1 MTRKEKRKK
10 GGITERALVRHMPC
24 YLDALMSQP
33 TICYEHILRAIG
45 QGLESLS
52 LEAFDLEVARDTYS
66 IRGIPTRKESEKS
79 PVTKLKA
86 FKKAFLDIC
95 NTSKIP
101 DRPATPPVKVPGHS
115 RLLRLE
121 FTQADIDKLE
131 REGQA
136 LRSDWERSPLSHS
149 LPQVLRTVG
158 WYVDHKKCQLQKI
171 SKTGETLSVSY
182 TGSLGTQKLET
193 LTLVEIYDMWVH
205 LYKQRKGHIKIGP
218 DASPI
223 KGDV

>member
-1 MTRKEKRKK
+1 
-10 GGITERALVRHMPC
+10 
-24 YLDALMSQP
+24 MSQP
-33 TICYEHILRAIG
+33 PICYEHILRAIG
-45 QGLESLS
+45 QGLESVS
-52 LEAFDLEVARDTYS
+52 LEAFDLEVAGDTFS
-66 IRGIPTRKESEKS
+66 IRGIPTQKESEKS
-79 PVTKLKA
+79 PVTKLQA

-95 NTSKIP
+95 NTSKTP
-101 DRPATPPVKVPGHS
+101 VQSATPAEKVSGSS

-121 FTQADIDKLE
+121 FTQAEIDRLE

-158 WYVDHKKCQLQKI
+158 WYVDHKKCQLHKI

-182 TGSLGTQKLET
+182 TGSLATQKLET
-193 LTLVEIYDMWVH
+193 LTLVQINDMWVH
-205 LYKQRKGHIKIGP
+205 LYKQRKGHIEIGP
-218 DASPI
+218 DVSLI

>member
-1 MTRKEKRKK
+1 MRQS
-10 GGITERALVRHMPC
+10 A
-24 YLDALMSQP
+24 
-33 TICYEHILRAIG
+33 ICYEHILRAIG

-52 LEAFDLEVARDTYS
+52 LEAFDLEVAGDAFS
-66 IRGIPTRKESEKS
+66 IRGIPTRKKSEEL
-79 PVTKLKA
+79 PVTKLQA

-95 NTSKIP
+95 NMSTAAQA
-101 DRPATPPVKVPGHS
+101 ATPVKVPAPS
-115 RLLRLE
+115 RLLRLD

-158 WYVDHKKCQLQKI
+158 WYVDQKKCQLQK
-171 SKTGETLSVSY
+171 SSRTGEALSVSY

-193 LTLVEIYDMWVH
+193 LTFVERYDMWVH
-205 LYKQRKGHIKIGP
+205 LYKQRKG
-218 DASPI
+218 SST
-223 KGDV
+223 

>member
-1 MTRKEKRKK
+1 
-10 GGITERALVRHMPC
+10 
-24 YLDALMSQP
+24 MSHSP
-33 TICYEHILRAIG
+33 VYYEHILRAIG

-52 LEAFDLEVARDTYS
+52 LEAFDLEVAGVAFS
-66 IRGIPTRKESEKS
+66 IRGIPTLKESEKL

-86 FKKAFLDIC
+86 FKDAFLDIC
-95 NTSKIP
+95 NTSK
-101 DRPATPPVKVPGHS
+101 TPPRSATRSIKVPGPS

-158 WYVDHKKCQLQKI
+158 WYVDHKKCQLHKI
-171 SKTGETLSVSY
+171 SKTGGTLTVSY

-205 LYKQRKGHIKIGP
+205 LYKKRKGHFEIGP
-218 DASPI
+218 DVSPI
-223 KGDV
+223 KGDL

>member
-1 MTRKEKRKK
+1 MHDPV
-10 GGITERALVRHMPC
+10 GIRYASGT
-24 YLDALMSQP
+24 LMMQP
-33 TICYEHILRAIG
+33 AICYEHILRAIG

-52 LEAFDLEVARDTYS
+52 LEAFDLEVAEDTFS

-79 PVTKLKA
+79 PVTKLNA

-95 NTSKIP
+95 NNAKTPSET
-101 DRPATPPVKVPGHS
+101 PAVNVPNSS
-115 RLLRLE
+115 RLLRLQ

-131 REGQA
+131 RDGQA

-158 WYVDHKKCQLQKI
+158 WYVDHKKGQLHKI
-171 SKTGETLSVSY
+171 SRTGDTLSVSY
-182 TGSLGTQKLET
+182 TGLLGTQKMET

-205 LYKQRKGHIKIGP
+205 LYKQRKGNFTRGEHVYG
-218 DASPI
+218 
-223 KGDV
+223 

>member
-1 MTRKEKRKK
+1 
-10 GGITERALVRHMPC
+10 
-24 YLDALMSQP
+24 MSQP
-33 TICYEHILRAIG
+33 PVCYEHTLRAIG

-52 LEAFDLEVARDTYS
+52 LESFDLEVANDTFS
-66 IRGIPTRKESEKS
+66 IRGIPTRKESEIS
-79 PVTKLKA
+79 PVKKLKA

-95 NTSKIP
+95 SSSKAP
-101 DRPATPPVKVPGHS
+101 AQPATPAEKISGSS

-158 WYVDHKKCQLQKI
+158 WYVDHKKGQIHKI
-171 SKTGETLSVSY
+171 SRSGDTLSVSY
-182 TGSLGTQKLET
+182 TGLLGTQKLET
-193 LTLVEIYDMWVH
+193 LTLVQIYDMWVH
-205 LYKQRKGHIKIGP
+205 LYKQRKGHFKIGP
-218 DASPI
+218 DVSLI
-223 KGDV
+223 QGGL

>member
-1 MTRKEKRKK
+1 MRQS
-10 GGITERALVRHMPC
+10 A
-24 YLDALMSQP
+24 
-33 TICYEHILRAIG
+33 ICYEHILRAIG

-52 LEAFDLEVARDTYS
+52 LEAFDLEVAGDAFS
-66 IRGIPTRKESEKS
+66 IRGIPTRKKSEEL
-79 PVTKLKA
+79 PVTKLQA
-86 FKKAFLDIC
+86 FKKAFLDIR
-95 NTSKIP
+95 NISTAAQA
-101 DRPATPPVKVPGHS
+101 ATPVKVPAPS
-115 RLLRLE
+115 RLLRLD
-121 FTQADIDKLE
+121 FTQADIDRLE

-158 WYVDHKKCQLQKI
+158 WYVDHKKCQLHKI

-205 LYKQRKGHIKIGP
+205 LYKQRKGCIKIGADVP
-218 DASPI
+218 SI

>member
-1 MTRKEKRKK
+1 
-10 GGITERALVRHMPC
+10 MPC

-33 TICYEHILRAIG
+33 PICYEHTLRAIG

-52 LEAFDLEVARDTYS
+52 LEAFDLEVAGDTFS
-66 IRGIPTRKESEKS
+66 IRGIRTRKESEKS
-79 PVTKLKA
+79 PAKKLKT

-95 NTSKIP
+95 SSSKAAAQ
-101 DRPATPPVKVPGHS
+101 PATPGVKASGPS

-158 WYVDHKKCQLQKI
+158 WYVDHKKCQLHKI

-205 LYKQRKGHIKIGP
+205 LY
-218 DASPI
+218 
-223 KGDV
+223 

>member
-1 MTRKEKRKK
+1 
-10 GGITERALVRHMPC
+10 
-24 YLDALMSQP
+24 MSQP
-33 TICYEHILRAIG
+33 SICYEHILRAIG

-52 LEAFDLEVARDTYS
+52 LKAFDLEVAGDTYS
-66 IRGIPTRKESEKS
+66 IRGIPTRQEPEKS

-86 FKKAFLDIC
+86 FKKAFLDSC
-95 NTSKIP
+95 NSSKTP
-101 DRPATPPVKVPGHS
+101 PPSATPAIKVPAPS

-121 FTQADIDKLE
+121 FTQADIDNLE

-136 LRSDWERSPLSHS
+136 LRSDWERSTLSHS

-158 WYVDHKKCQLQKI
+158 SYVDQKKCQLHKI

-182 TGSLGTQKLET
+182 TGSIGTQKVQT

-205 LYKQRKGHIKIGP
+205 LYKQRTRDITIVP
-218 DASPI
+218 DVSLI

>member
-1 MTRKEKRKK
+1 
-10 GGITERALVRHMPC
+10 MPC

-33 TICYEHILRAIG
+33 PVCYEHILRAIG

-52 LEAFDLEVARDTYS
+52 LEMFDLEVARDIYL
-66 IRGIPTRKESEKS
+66 IRGIPTRKESEKL
-79 PVTKLKA
+79 PIAKLKA

-95 NTSKIP
+95 NTSKTP
-101 DRPATPPVKVPGHS
+101 APSATPAVNVSAAS
-115 RLLRLE
+115 RLMRLE
-121 FTQADIDKLE
+121 FTQADIDRLE

-136 LRSDWERSPLSHS
+136 LRSDWECSPLSHS

-158 WYVDHKKCQLQKI
+158 WYVDHKKCQLHKI

-205 LYKQRKGHIKIGP
+205 LYKQRKGHIKIGR
-218 DASPI
+218 DVSLI

>member
-1 MTRKEKRKK
+1 
-10 GGITERALVRHMPC
+10 
-24 YLDALMSQP
+24 MSQP
-33 TICYEHILRAIG
+33 PICYEHILRAIG

-52 LEAFDLEVARDTYS
+52 LEAFDLEVTGNTFS
-66 IRGIPTRKESEKS
+66 IRGIPTQKESKKS
-79 PVTKLKA
+79 PVAKLKT
-86 FKKAFLDIC
+86 FKKLFLDIC
-95 NTSKIP
+95 NVSKTSP
-101 DRPATPPVKVPGHS
+101 RPATPLLKLPGPS

-121 FTQADIDKLE
+121 FTQTDIDRLE

-158 WYVDHKKCQLQKI
+158 WYVDHKKCQLHKI
-171 SKTGETLSVSY
+171 SQTGEALSVSY

-205 LYKQRKGHIKIGP
+205 LYKQRKEHIQIC
-218 DASPI
+218 
-223 KGDV
+223 